1 MVSPRDMPIWLRL
14 IADGPPSGV
23 GPHFVHPDPRQHIV
37 ALGDRHRGR
46 TAVPALRKVRTVFR
60 SAVVEMGNV
69 LVRLRRYAGA
79 ENEQGNGQIRPSGQQ
94 ATVMHYSSFLVAWVE
109 RRGGNGPSG
118 APAWLPAEPVPRRL

>member
-60 SAVVEMGNV
+60 SAVVDMGDV

-79 ENEQGNGQIRPSGQQ
+79 ENEQGDGQIRPSWWQ
-94 ATVMHYSSFLVAWVE
+94 ATVHYNSFHVACVE
-109 RRGGNGPSG
+109 HRGGDG
-118 APAWLPAEPVPRRL
+118 AI